1 MELFKKYLIFYGKR
15 FILVFIIALTILFAF
30 ILREPKISFFGNIF
44 ENPLY
49 KFVYQQSTF
58 IYFIKYLTFA
68 FSIFAIITITL
79 SIYYKLLNKKKEA
92 KQLKIEESIVNNI
105 MTFLYSEKDLKDI
118 RDNNINDLKTLGKT
132 NFKKKILINLILS
145 IAEQTKGEIREKIVR
160 LAEELN
166 IYAWIDEYI
175 KSPYLEDRIL
185 AIKAVSHFKIRGF
198 ENIIMKRINSKIP
211 VLRTESFIALI
222 RLNQTKDL
230 SFLMYHDKFIS
241 MFDINNI
248 VNTVSELNKKDIN
261 YSGLINAKNTRVA
274 IIGVVLARKNKRK
287 EQKYSI
293 RKRLEDNDSDL
304 RREAFIAHAALFGTI
319 TDFNYI
325 TERLSNQDDHLK
337 RAVIPYLSSCNDKDL
352 LSSYL
357 NELIVRD
364 SFTVK
369 IEALKLMMSTNFSS
383 VIGYSKSKDSS
394 IVAAFKEVSDYNIL

>member
-15 FILVFIIALTILFAF
+15 FILAFIIALTILFAF

-198 ENIIMKRINSKIP
+198 ENIIIKR
-211 VLRTESFIALI
+211 
-222 RLNQTKDL
+222 
-230 SFLMYHDKFIS
+230 H
-241 MFDINNI
+241 
-248 VNTVSELNKKDIN
+248 
-261 YSGLINAKNTRVA
+261 
-274 IIGVVLARKNKRK
+274 
-287 EQKYSI
+287 
-293 RKRLEDNDSDL
+293 
-304 RREAFIAHAALFGTI
+304 
-319 TDFNYI
+319 
-325 TERLSNQDDHLK
+325 
-337 RAVIPYLSSCNDKDL
+337 
-352 LSSYL
+352 
-357 NELIVRD
+357 
-364 SFTVK
+364 
-369 IEALKLMMSTNFSS
+369 
-383 VIGYSKSKDSS
+383 
-394 IVAAFKEVSDYNIL
+394 